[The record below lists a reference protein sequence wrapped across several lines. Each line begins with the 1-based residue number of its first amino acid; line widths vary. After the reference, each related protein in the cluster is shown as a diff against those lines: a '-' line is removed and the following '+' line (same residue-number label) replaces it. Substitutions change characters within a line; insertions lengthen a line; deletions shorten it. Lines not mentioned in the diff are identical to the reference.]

1 MVVLEPA
8 MTRLAILIATAIALG
23 IASIDA
29 HAEST
34 SVDERIAPTSTI
46 VPNLEPINQTS
57 NLSPQIWNNSAWT
70 SATPSQSQHVAS
82 SIQAARFTSAI
93 QKERALGLVRY
104 QLDHRTAVLGW
115 QVAPR
120 WFLGQQRGDDSG
132 LTLVWQ
138 KDGSDQLSLSKD
150 GVRISRRF

>member
-1 MVVLEPA
+1 MMRRVTLLTLAMALLVEANAIHADSVTAEALASTETHDIASAVDIDVDVGSSVRQDFLQSHWTLEPA
-8 MTRLAILIATAIALG
+8 SATVFQATP
-23 IASIDA
+23 A
-29 HAEST
+29 HAS
-34 SVDERIAPTSTI
+34 D
-46 VPNLEPINQTS
+46 
-57 NLSPQIWNNSAWT
+57 
-70 SATPSQSQHVAS
+70 
-82 SIQAARFTSAI
+82 FTSAI

-104 QLDHRTAVLGW
+104 QLDHKTAVLGW
-115 QVAPR
+115 RVAPR